1 MSLECTKYKCVS
13 RKEDSVAG
21 SQADGIQVT
30 ASTNDVL
37 VANVAATLDGTATV
51 DKECAVNTVSVAAAA
66 AVNSS
71 ETLGDSQCLLVP
83 ENNV

>member
-1 MSLECTKYKCVS
+1 
-13 RKEDSVAG
+13 
-21 SQADGIQVT
+21 
-30 ASTNDVL
+30 
-37 VANVAATLDGTATV
+37 
-51 DKECAVNTVSVAAAA
+51 VNTVSVAAAA